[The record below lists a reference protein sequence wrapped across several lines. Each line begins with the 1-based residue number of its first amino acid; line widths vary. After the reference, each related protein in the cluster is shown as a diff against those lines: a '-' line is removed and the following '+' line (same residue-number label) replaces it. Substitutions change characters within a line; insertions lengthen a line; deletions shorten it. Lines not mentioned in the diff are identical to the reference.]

1 MISAKIIKDSISPAG
16 KRITTYELEYPRFIH
31 SELLTHRV
39 FSKNSASS
47 RAIPIWT
54 MIKMVWGNPAMPV
67 HWGKYQTGMVANEEL
82 TGWRLWAAKKLWVFS
97 SKVACV
103 LAFVLWKVG
112 LAKQIVNRILEFASH
127 IKVILT
133 GTEFDNFFHLR
144 RDPAAQPE
152 IHKLA
157 DDMYDAREASVP
169 EQLGYGEWHLPYLD
183 ICVSNP
189 GEISYEYVS
198 GDIHLKL
205 DDARKVSASLCAQV
219 SYRKADDSLEKALK
233 VYDRLV
239 NSKPVHASPFEHQA
253 TPLSDPNE
261 SSGNFKGWGQFRDLI
276 KNNVYTE

>member
-54 MIKMVWGNPAMPV
+54 MIKMVWNNPAVPV

-157 DDMYDAREASVP
+157 DDMYDAREASTP
-169 EQLGYGEWHLPYLD
+169 ELLEYGQWHLPYLD
-183 ICVSNP
+183 IKGKDKGMSL
-189 GEISYEYVS
+189 E
-198 GDIHLKL
+198 
-205 DDARKVSASLCAQV
+205 DARKVSASLCAQV

-261 SSGNFKGWGQFRDLI
+261 PSGNFKGWGQFRDLI
-276 KNNVYTE
+276 KNNVYTA